1 MKERELQFDS
11 DTFSVGSSV
20 CILTTGKKIKPDF
33 TRISKRQKSKMTAS
47 RIFLLIFVMSLA
59 VIYPCTGIS
68 WLGLTVNGSS
78 VGWNQTHHCKLLDG
92 LVPDQLQLCKRNL
105 ELMHS
110 IVHAARL
117 TKSACQ
123 SSFSDMRWNCSSI
136 ESAPHFTPDL
146 AKGTREAAFVFS
158 LAAAVVS
165 HAIARA
171 CASGELPSC
180 SCAPAP
186 SEQAAPDFRW
196 GGCGDNVRY
205 GLQMGSAFSDA
216 LMRNRRSGPQAFR
229 LMQLHNNA
237 VGRQAL
243 MDALEMKCKCHGVSG
258 SCSVK
263 TCWKG
268 LQDINSIS
276 ADLKSKYL
284 SAIKVIPRQIGTR
297 RQLVPRE
304 MEVRP
309 VGENELVYL
318 VSSPDYCSQ
327 NAKQGSFGTT
337 DRQCNKTATGSESCG
352 LMCCGRGYNAY
363 TEVLVERCQC
373 KYHWCCYVSCKTC
386 HRTIERYVCK

>member
-1 MKERELQFDS
+1 
-11 DTFSVGSSV
+11 
-20 CILTTGKKIKPDF
+20 
-33 TRISKRQKSKMTAS
+33 MTEY
-47 RIFLLIFVMSLA
+47 RNFLLFFVVYLRVMC
-59 VIYPCTGIS
+59 PCEGIS
-68 WLGLTVNGSS
+68 WLGLTVKGSS
-78 VGWNQTHHCKLLDG
+78 VGWNQTLHCKLLDG
-92 LVPDQLQLCKRNL
+92 LVPDQQQLCKRNL

-110 IVHAARL
+110 IVHAAKL

-123 SSFSDMRWNCSSI
+123 GTFSDMRWNCSSI

-146 AKGTREAAFVFS
+146 ARGTREAAFVFS

-180 SCAPAP
+180 SCASAP
-186 SEQAAPDFRW
+186 SEQATPDFRW
-196 GGCGDNVRY
+196 GGCGDNVHY
-205 GLQMGSAFSDA
+205 GIQMGSAFSDA
-216 LMRNRRSGPQAFR
+216 LMRNHRSGPQAFR
-229 LMQLHNNA
+229 LMQLHNNE
-237 VGRQAL
+237 VGRQVL
-243 MDALEMKCKCHGVSG
+243 MDALEIKCKCHGVSG

-268 LQDINSIS
+268 LQDINPIS
-276 ADLKSKYL
+276 TDLKSKYL
-284 SAIKVIPRQIGTR
+284 SATKVIPRQIGTR

-304 MEVRP
+304 MDVRP

-386 HRTIERYVCK
+386 HRTVERYVCK

>member
-1 MKERELQFDS
+1 MKEREPHIDRHSALS
-11 DTFSVGSSV
+11 GHGCSSHYKE
-20 CILTTGKKIKPDF
+20 IEIG
-33 TRISKRQKSKMTAS
+33 ISELEKSNMTEYRS
-47 RIFLLIFVMSLA
+47 FLLFFVASLSG
-59 VIYPCTGIS
+59 IHSCTGIS

-78 VGWNQTHHCKLLDG
+78 VGWNQTHHCRLLDG

-110 IVHAARL
+110 IVHAAKL

-123 SSFSDMRWNCSSI
+123 GTFSDMRWNCSSI

-171 CASGELPSC
+171 CASGDLPSC

-216 LMRNRRSGPQAFR
+216 PMRNRRSSPQAFR

-243 MDALEMKCKCHGVSG
+243 TDALEMKCKCHGVSG

-284 SAIKVIPRQIGTR
+284 SATKVIPRQIGTR

-304 MEVRP
+304 MDVRP

-318 VSSPDYCSQ
+318 VSSPDYCSL
-327 NAKQGSFGTT
+327 NSKLGSLGTT

-386 HRTIERYVCK
+386 HRTVERYVCK

>member
-1 MKERELQFDS
+1 
-11 DTFSVGSSV
+11 
-20 CILTTGKKIKPDF
+20 
-33 TRISKRQKSKMTAS
+33 MTAYGN
-47 RIFLLIFVMSLA
+47 FLLFFVMSLS
-59 VIYPCTGIS
+59 VISCKGIS

-92 LVPDQLQLCKRNL
+92 LVPDQHQLCKRNL

-110 IVHAARL
+110 IVHAAKL

-123 SSFSDMRWNCSSI
+123 SSFSDMRWNCSTI

-216 LMRNRRSGPQAFR
+216 PMRNRRSGPQAFR

-237 VGRQAL
+237 VGRQ
-243 MDALEMKCKCHGVSG
+243 VS
-258 SCSVK
+258 STASFETMVKSSV
-263 TCWKG
+263 
-268 LQDINSIS
+268 QINFVSFIS
-276 ADLKSKYL
+276 DLKSKYL
-284 SAIKVIPRQIGTR
+284 S
-297 RQLVPRE
+297 LVPRE

-309 VGENELVYL
+309 VGETELVYL

-327 NAKQGSFGTT
+327 NAKQGSFGTA

-386 HRTIERYVCK
+386 HRTVERYVCK